1 MPYNINNKT
10 IFHHLNNVLNGRT
23 PFLQILGYFF
33 RFIFANLFLDA
44 FNFIDNCFQML
55 NVKMILFLELYIV
68 IKIEFAKKD

>member
-33 RFIFANLFLDA
+33 RFIFANLFLNA
-44 FNFIDNCFQML
+44 FNFIDSCFQML